1 VGLRTCTV
9 SCTDAREY
17 EHSVEVTADSLYEA
31 VAQGL
36 RVFREN
42 DWVDDI
48 GRGQTISVVVRQPE
62 IKHKVQLREF
72 ERWLESQGRT
82 PAEVSLKG
90 RLRELLKSDSTPAG
104 SVANRRS
111 DVRNR
116 DR

>member
-1 VGLRTCTV
+1 MGLRTCTV
-9 SCTDAREY
+9 FCTDARGY
-17 EHSVEVTADSLYEA
+17 DHSVEVTADSLFEA

-48 GRGQTISVVVRQPE
+48 GRGQTISVIVRQPE

-90 RLRELLKSDSTPAG
+90 RLRELLKSDGTAAG
-104 SVANRRS
+104 SVANCRS

>member
-9 SCTDAREY
+9 SCIDLRGC
-17 EHSVEVTADSLYEA
+17 EHTVEVTADSLYEA

-36 RVFREN
+36 RVLREN

-48 GRGQTISVVVRQPE
+48 GRGQTTISVVVKNPAVQ
-62 IKHKVQLREF
+62 HKVRIQDF

-90 RLRELLKSDSTPAG
+90 RLRELLRPAASPAG
-104 SVANRRS
+104 SVTPRWR
-111 DVRNR
+111 
-116 DR
+116 

>member
-1 VGLRTCTV
+1 MALRTCTV
-9 SCTDAREY
+9 SCTDARGY

-31 VAQGL
+31 VTQGL

-48 GRGQTISVVVRQPE
+48 GRGQTISVAVRQPE
-62 IKHKVQLREF
+62 TRHKVQLREF

-90 RLRELLKSDSTPAG
+90 RLRELLKSGSTPAG